1 MEQSH
6 ILNLLIMGADSTVPV
21 TAANS
26 YITDYTCLDD
36 GAFSVCNDQ
45 NMVLDANTVL
55 TDDRV
60 ALNGIRLVGRYD
72 TKLVYS
78 DFIKASEVVTYRGI
92 ATHAA
97 AEQISYIGYTG
108 SGNSISVI
116 NANTYNL
123 TIHFYQTGRTGQGR
137 DEYID
142 IMYKSDDAATATSV
156 AFGLMGNLVPS
167 LKKQPESTITADVI
181 NSVALVNN
189 DRLAHALTV
198 VNGSKYATVAT
209 DWTTSAAVVPAV
221 GDLLRL
227 GSATGTNAAVALG
240 SPVYKIISFPGSALV
255 VELDRPYTGTSAA
268 LTASTSASVIPI
280 ANVGNYGIRLTGVA
294 PTWTLGKR
302 PWQKVAFTIGL
313 TNFGSTA
320 ITYSTASDTGQGL
333 EDQIKDLEW
342 FTNGEGGDK
351 YRGDYM
357 YQGYTSRVTSG
368 HTYDQLAITWIG
380 GGRNESISGS
390 MRNPKQL
397 IIANDTVFDEGD
409 ANDIVLEV
417 LDAYTTI
424 ASGLTK

>member
-1 MEQSH
+1 M
-6 ILNLLIMGADSTVPV
+6 NLLVLGPDSTVPV
-21 TAANS
+21 TADTA

-45 NMVLDANTVL
+45 NMVLSATSVL

-60 ALNGIRLVGRYD
+60 ALNGVRLVGRYD

-78 DFIKASEVVTYRGI
+78 DFFKASEIITYRGI

-142 IMYKSDDAATATSV
+142 IMYKSDDSATATSV

-167 LKKQPESTITADVI
+167 LKKQPESTIVADVI
-181 NSVALVNN
+181 NSAALVNN
-189 DRLAHALTV
+189 DRLHHALTV
-198 VNGSKYATVAT
+198 VNGSKYATIAT
-209 DWTTSAAVVPAV
+209 DWTTSGAVVPAV

-255 VELDRPYTGTSAA
+255 VELDRPYTGASAA
-268 LTASTSASVIPI
+268 LTLDVAASVIPI

-320 ITYSTASDTGQGL
+320 ITYSTAADTGQGL

-342 FTNGEGGDK
+342 FTQGEGGDK

-357 YQGYTSRVTSG
+357 YQGFTSRVTSG
-368 HTYDQLAITWIG
+368 HTFNQLAITWTG
-380 GGRNESISGS
+380 AGRNESIGGAI
-390 MRNPKQL
+390 RNPKQL
-397 IIANDTVFDEGD
+397 ILAIDTLYDNND
-409 ANDIVLEV
+409 ANDIVIDV
-417 LDAYTTI
+417 LDAYSTMT
-424 ASGLTK
+424 SGIGV